1 MNSHERKINDWLA
14 KKPLVTFGMSNAD
27 LALVNRGPFTPLI
40 IADHLTLSREI
51 SLEEMIPRRFR
62 LVVKSDSIVDL
73 MYNAAIHIYRL
84 GSAADMACAIMQSLL
99 L

>member
-1 MNSHERKINDWLA
+1 MLGRGGEEKI
-14 KKPLVTFGMSNAD
+14 
-27 LALVNRGPFTPLI
+27 
-40 IADHLTLSREI
+40 
-51 SLEEMIPRRFR
+51 
-62 LVVKSDSIVDL
+62 VKSDSIVDL